1 MAAKREVARD
11 ERVALRHP
19 DARACSVG
27 GRNFAAERD
36 GVFLVPADVVP
47 ELAPH
52 GFVPVPAAP
61 QEAAE

>member
-1 MAAKREVARD
+1 MAARREAPRGD
-11 ERVALRHP
+11 QAALRHP
-19 DARACSVG
+19 DARACSVD
-27 GRNFAAERD
+27 GRIFESDRE

-61 QEAAE
+61 QETGE